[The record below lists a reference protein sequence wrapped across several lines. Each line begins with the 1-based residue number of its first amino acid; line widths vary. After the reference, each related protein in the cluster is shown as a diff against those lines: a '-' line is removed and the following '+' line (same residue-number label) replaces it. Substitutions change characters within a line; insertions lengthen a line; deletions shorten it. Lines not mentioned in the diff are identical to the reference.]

1 MLIKGEN
8 AMPSDD
14 IVKKLYSKED
24 IRLELGLTPHKF
36 NKKMET
42 IAKLFKI
49 DMKIFHNYKGQDKNN
64 QYTFNGVAKEWF
76 YNKLD

>member
-14 IVKKLYSKED
+14 IVKTILKED

-36 NKKMET
+36 NKKW
-42 IAKLFKI
+42 KLLLSFL
-49 DMKIFHNYKGQDKNN
+49 
-64 QYTFNGVAKEWF
+64 
-76 YNKLD
+76 KLI

>member
-14 IVKKLYSKED
+14 IVKTILKED

-36 NKKMET
+36 NKNG
-42 IAKLFKI
+42 
-49 DMKIFHNYKGQDKNN
+49 NYC
-64 QYTFNGVAKEWF
+64 
-76 YNKLD
+76 

>member
-1 MLIKGEN
+1 
-8 AMPSDD
+8 MPSDD

-42 IAKLFKI
+42 IGSVAKL
-49 DMKIFHNYKGQDKNN
+49 N
-64 QYTFNGVAKEWF
+64 
-76 YNKLD
+76 L

>member
-14 IVKKLYSKED
+14 IVKNYTQKED

-36 NKKMET
+36 NKKW
-42 IAKLFKI
+42 KLLLSFL
-49 DMKIFHNYKGQDKNN
+49 
-64 QYTFNGVAKEWF
+64 
-76 YNKLD
+76 KLI

>member
-36 NKKMET
+36 NKW
-42 IAKLFKI
+42 KLLLSFL
-49 DMKIFHNYKGQDKNN
+49 
-64 QYTFNGVAKEWF
+64 
-76 YNKLD
+76 KLI

>member
-1 MLIKGEN
+1 
-8 AMPSDD
+8 MPSDD

-49 DMKIFHNYKGQDKNN
+49 DMKIFHNYK
-64 QYTFNGVAKEWF
+64 AKEKK
-76 YNKLD
+76 NR